1 MLTTKNENDEIITDP
16 NHIAFTN
23 PFRYRGYV
31 YDPETELYY
40 LQSRYYDP
48 LTGRFLNAD
57 SPDYTDTD
65 SGSPLSTNMF
75 AYCENNAVNA
85 QDYNGTKRLKAPK
98 TFEKCIEKMY
108 NKKQFGNKKIR
119 IKINNNTIKIIAAFN
134 LKGDLKNKKI
144 NGKYYNTLFYQ
155 GIEEYWSVEPLK
167 FKVNTYNKDYH
178 IKLKT
183 YAIQRQLDSIEVDT
197 NNDLGISNVKR
208 GLFGWSISNYGHMT
222 LFRGDKRNPNP
233 LYTEDQFKRVVAHEF
248 GHIMG
253 LDDLY
258 LDSIPANIKSKY
270 SPLDNPSFMME
281 QFSAPHI
288 NNFDLKR
295 VLLSFIKNK
304 SQRWF

>member
-1 MLTTKNENDEIITDP
+1 MLYHGLKKGNTTVLFYYDQNGQVYSMTVGNNTYFFIKNLQGDVTKIINDGGTVCATYAYDAWGALLTTKNENDEIITDP

-155 GIEEYWSVEPLK
+155 GI
-167 FKVNTYNKDYH
+167 
-178 IKLKT
+178 
-183 YAIQRQLDSIEVDT
+183 
-197 NNDLGISNVKR
+197 
-208 GLFGWSISNYGHMT
+208 
-222 LFRGDKRNPNP
+222 
-233 LYTEDQFKRVVAHEF
+233 
-248 GHIMG
+248 
-253 LDDLY
+253 
-258 LDSIPANIKSKY
+258 
-270 SPLDNPSFMME
+270 
-281 QFSAPHI
+281 
-288 NNFDLKR
+288 
-295 VLLSFIKNK
+295 
-304 SQRWF
+304 